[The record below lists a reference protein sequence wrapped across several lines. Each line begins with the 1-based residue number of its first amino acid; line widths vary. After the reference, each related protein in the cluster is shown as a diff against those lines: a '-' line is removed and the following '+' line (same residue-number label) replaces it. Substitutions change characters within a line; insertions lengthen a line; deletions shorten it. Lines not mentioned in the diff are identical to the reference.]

1 MKKLLLAGAL
11 TLSLVFPAAAGD
23 AAITA
28 AQAANNL
35 NNWANGQ
42 VQNAAGAGLDLA
54 AMLDMAN
61 DNANARL
68 AAAQANVETSM
79 ANFLVSLMQLENL
92 NRRIQ
97 GLKQGYA
104 QLMVLALDDSGSVD
118 MGSEAYQQAGIVATM
133 LVHAQKQVANAEANA
148 RKAADALGQ
157 ALDNLNR
164 IERGSLGS
172 DGGDERGGNGN
183 GPINPGASPGSA
195 GSGSC
200 GPGTGSCNPGCGPMR

>member
-1 MKKLLLAGAL
+1 MKKLFLAGVL
-11 TLSLVFPAAAGD
+11 TLSLVLPAAAGD

-35 NNWANGQ
+35 NNWANGR

-54 AMLDMAN
+54 AMFDMAN
-61 DNANARL
+61 DNGNARL
-68 AAAQANVETSM
+68 AAAQANVETAM

-97 GLKQGYA
+97 GLRQGHA
-104 QLMVLALDDSGSVD
+104 QLMVLALNDSGSVD
-118 MGSEAYQQAGIVATM
+118 MFSEAYHQAGVVAT
-133 LVHAQKQVANAEANA
+133 LLGHAQQQVAIAEANA
-148 RKAADALGQ
+148 KKAADALGH

-172 DGGDERGGNGN
+172 DDGDERGGN